1 LDGGIEYKICSVCKI
16 NQKVNNFYKVSG
28 TEKVRSN
35 CKTCFKDYNLKN
47 KERKK
52 VYDFEYRQINKKRIA
67 QVSHKYH
74 VSNRERARDASHRR
88 RSIKMNNGSFKIY
101 KKELFKIYNSPC
113 FYCGSL
119 NKITIDHIVP
129 ISRGGT
135 HSIGNL
141 VAACAFCNGS
151 KSSKFLVEWKR
162 DLTRAI

>member
-1 LDGGIEYKICSVCKI
+1 MDSCIEYKICSVCKI
-16 NQKVNNFYKVSG
+16 NQKINNFYKVSG
-28 TEKVRSN
+28 TERVRSN
-35 CKTCFKDYNLKN
+35 RKTCFKDYNLKN

-67 QVSHKYH
+67 KVSRKYH
-74 VSNRERARDASHRR
+74 VSNRERARDAAHRR
-88 RSIKMNNGSFKIY
+88 RSIQMNNGSFKIY

-119 NKITIDHIVP
+119 DKITIDHIIP

-151 KSSKFLVEWKR
+151 KSNKFLIEWKR
-162 DLTRAI
+162 DLTLAK

>member
-1 LDGGIEYKICSVCKI
+1 MNSNIKYKICSICKI
-16 NQKVNNFYKVSG
+16 NQKISNFYKISG
-28 TEKVRSN
+28 SERAISW
-35 CKTCFKDYNLKN
+35 CKSCYKDYNLKN

-52 VYDFEYRQINKKRIA
+52 VYDFEYRQVNKKRIA
-67 QVSHKYH
+67 KVSRKYH
-74 VSNRERARDASHRR
+74 VSNRERARDAAHRR
-88 RSIKMNNGSFKIY
+88 RSIQMNNGSFKIY
-101 KKELFKIYNSPC
+101 KKELFKIYNSAC

-151 KSSKFLVEWKR
+151 KHNKLLVEWKYK
-162 DLTRAI
+162 T